1 MNRFRIVFPLLCIAV
16 ALGVGV
22 LAFNSARPPVSA
34 SSTPLNLGGPFQ
46 MVDQAGRPADQTRL
60 NGKWSAVFFG
70 YTFCPD
76 ACPTALQA
84 LAAVQDRLGARAKDF
99 QIVFVTIDPARDTPD
114 KMKTYLDTP
123 GFPKGVLGLTGAP
136 DQVAR
141 IAKAYRVYYAKSGT
155 GPDYAM
161 DHSVITYLVDPR
173 GHVVTV
179 LSPNQTPDQLSA
191 LIRKQMDGA
200 S

>member
-1 MNRFRIVFPLLCIAV
+1 MNRFRIVFPLLCIVV
-16 ALGVGV
+16 AAGVGV
-22 LAFNSARPPVSA
+22 LAFTSARPPASA

-46 MVDQAGRPADQTRL
+46 MVDQTGRPADQGRL
-60 NGKWSAVFFG
+60 TGKWSAVFFG

-76 ACPTALQA
+76 ACPTTLQA
-84 LAAVQDRLGARAKDF
+84 LAAVQDKLGARAKDF
-99 QIVFVTIDPARDTPD
+99 QIVFVTVDPARDTPE
-114 KMKTYLDTP
+114 KMKTYLETP
-123 GFPKGVLGLTGAP
+123 GFPKGVLGLTGTP

-155 GPDYAM
+155 GPDYSM
-161 DHSVITYLVDPR
+161 DHSVITYLVDPH

-179 LSPNQTPDQLSA
+179 LGPTQTPDQLSA

-200 S
+200 T